1 MANPSDLKQITVSV
15 FGQMNPS
22 QEARN
27 GPVKL
32 GLVLCCLTRIPYLR
46 ALLHPTFEY
55 APLLNNTCGY

>member
-1 MANPSDLKQITVSV
+1 MANSSDLEKITMSV
-15 FGQMNPS
+15 FGRKNPL
-22 QEARN
+22 QESRK
-27 GPVKL
+27 GPIKL

>member
-15 FGQMNPS
+15 FGQMNAS
-22 QEARN
+22 QESRN

-55 APLLNNTCGY
+55 APVLNNTCGY